1 MKDVQVESVD
11 LSGTDRK
18 GNAVFVAEGALD
30 GKAFVAQTIQYK
42 GEPIFKLQEGG
53 SHKGLDGSQFGR
65 GDRIAVARACKAA
78 RVEKFGEGH
87 KERVE
92 PDLKTGEIVTIAASV
107 SKDADTASDD
117 ELIAADEILQKAR
130 KTEMHPSGLPMHAS
144 ISALKRAGY

>member
-1 MKDVQVESVD
+1 MKDVKVESVY

-53 SHKGLDGSQFGR
+53 SHKGLEGSQFGR

-78 RVEKFGEGH
+78 RIDHFGEGH

-92 PDLKTGEIVTIAASV
+92 PELKTGEIVTIAASV
-107 SKDADTASDD
+107 VADADVTSDD
-117 ELIAADEILQKAR
+117 ELTAADEIFKKAR
-130 KTEMHPSGLPMHAS
+130 KIKLHPSGLPMHAS